1 MGGVEISFCLLFRLS
16 LYVCLVSGVFQF
28 LFLAVFCLGVCVC
41 LVLCH
46 SILVVSS
53 KRVQVHGNCYQ
64 NFVLFNFKV
73 REFSSYSRGNFRLS
87 YQFMFF
93 CVIFLPISLR
103 SLSSKAFTKL

>member
-28 LFLAVFCLGVCVC
+28 LFLPVFCLGVCVC
-41 LVLCH
+41 LVLCL

-53 KRVQVHGNCYQ
+53 KRVHVHGNCYQ

-73 REFSSYSRGNFRLS
+73 REFSSYSRGDFRLS

-93 CVIFLPISLR
+93 LCNFSANIPKVIE
-103 SLSSKAFTKL
+103 